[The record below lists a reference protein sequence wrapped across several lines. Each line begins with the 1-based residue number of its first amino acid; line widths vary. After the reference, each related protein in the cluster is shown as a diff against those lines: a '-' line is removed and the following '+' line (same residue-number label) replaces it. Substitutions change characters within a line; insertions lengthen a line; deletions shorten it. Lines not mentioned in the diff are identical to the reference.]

1 MSQNTNLAES
11 FVKKRAKLLNSPGGE
26 KYTWDD
32 FFDEYDVPVD
42 CRSDF
47 AVAAI
52 LHQAEEISKA
62 ESTGKENYVN

>member
-11 FVKKRAKLLNSPGGE
+11 FVKKRAELLSNQGGE
-26 KYTWDD
+26 EYTWDD
-32 FFDEYDVPVD
+32 FFDEHNVPAD

-52 LHQAEEISKA
+52 LHQAEGISK
-62 ESTGKENYVN
+62 S